1 MEGLASA
8 RARGRMG
15 GRPGK
20 DKKTIDQALTFYDS
34 KAYSVDEISKTTGIS
49 RATLYKYINLR
60 KEKKSE

>member
-1 MEGLASA
+1 
-8 RARGRMG
+8 MG

-20 DKKTIDQALTFYDS
+20 DKKTIDQALTLYDF

-49 RATLYKYINLR
+49 RATLYVNLR